1 MEGQRDGAMSKFRRQ
16 PPTRRA
22 ASPTAKWLVTG
33 PTIASEIQYGR
44 RTTYMLPVKPNHH
57 RRRFHEGQRL
67 SLKSYVGGST
77 LAHVTVTDAQR
88 VQLGHVD
95 YAAAR
100 ELGHPYV
107 DAFRAAWVA
116 EHEPDHEGDA
126 LERFERRHAH
136 KEVWLVRFALDRTDR
151 GGLPAARSE
160 EGYTDNPARAM
171 GEEMPAVRGVDWEHH
186 IDRPARD
193 REAQR
198 QAMIHAD
205 REAKSTSWR
214 AGAARAAAT
223 MKGLDMRD
231 EFRRLYRLEAQE
243 RHAEALEQLALI
255 ESRVYPRRAAA

>member
-100 ELGHPYV
+100 ELGYPYV

-126 LERFERRHAH
+126 LERFDRRHAH
-136 KEVWLVRFALDRTDR
+136 KEVWLVRFALDRL
-151 GGLPAARSE
+151 LPVRFLAQRSE
-160 EGYTDNPARAM
+160 EGYTEN
-171 GEEMPAVRGVDWEHH
+171 
-186 IDRPARD
+186 
-193 REAQR
+193 
-198 QAMIHAD
+198 
-205 REAKSTSWR
+205 
-214 AGAARAAAT
+214 AARA
-223 MKGLDMRD
+223 LRD
-231 EFRRLYRLEAQE
+231 EPPALYEHEWKQHVEANRDLAHEDWLAQDRVTRLHEKRRLPKHLRK
-243 RHAEALEQLALI
+243 
-255 ESRVYPRRAAA
+255 AA